1 MTVYRYCTPEWLA
14 ESAVRYRQDPSFQER
29 LEKLS
34 LTVCFNVKAEPAWGI
49 EEDIIFGTQVERG
62 ELKNLSFY
70 SKERAR
76 QEADF
81 ILAAKPQEWKRIL
94 RKESKFVG
102 DFMTGKIT
110 LEQGSKVGVLGLAP
124 HSGAMVDALTQLE
137 LQFPDEM
144 SPQELEAYRRDMQTF
159 RKELGV

>member
-14 ESAVRYRQDPSFQER
+14 ASAVRYREDPSFQER

-34 LTVCFNVKAEPAWGI
+34 LTVCFNVKAEPEWGI

-70 SKERAR
+70 SKERAQ

-94 RKESKFVG
+94 RKEGKFVG
-102 DFMTGKIT
+102 DFMTGRIT

-124 HSGAMVDALTQLE
+124 HSGAMVEALAQVE

-144 SPQELEAYRRDMQTF
+144 SPQELEKYCSDMQTF
-159 RKELGV
+159 RMELGV